1 VGSSQ
6 KNVITMQTYQYK
18 TESGITF
25 KVKFNSSIYP
35 AVKKKLGV
43 VLEQELTTNPH
54 NKELLAIVIFEMHKK
69 ACDDHNEQVNVSVQS
84 LLDSLDVD
92 EMLYI
97 YTMVMLE
104 RGAVLNSRISNVK

>member
-1 VGSSQ
+1 
-6 KNVITMQTYQYK
+6 MQTYQYR
-18 TESGITF
+18 TESGFTF
-25 KVKFNSSIYP
+25 KLKFTPSIYP

-69 ACDDHNEQVNVSVQS
+69 ACDDHEQEIAVSVQS

>member
-1 VGSSQ
+1 
-6 KNVITMQTYQYK
+6 MQTYQYRS
-18 TESGITF
+18 ESGVSF
-25 KVKFNSSIYP
+25 KVKFTPSIYP

-54 NKELLAIVIFEMHKK
+54 NKELLAIAIFEMHKK
-69 ACDDHNEQVNVSVQS
+69 ACDDHGDEINMTAQ
-84 LLDSLDVD
+84 LLIDSLDVD

>member
-1 VGSSQ
+1 
-6 KNVITMQTYQYK
+6 MQTYQYRAENG
-18 TESGITF
+18 TAF
-25 KVKFNSSIYP
+25 KVKFTPSIYP
-35 AVKKKLGV
+35 AAKKKLGV

-69 ACDDHNEQVNVSVQS
+69 ACDDHSEEVCVSIQS
-84 LLDSLDVD
+84 LLDCLDVD

-104 RGAVLNSRISNVK
+104 RGATLNSRISNVK

>member
-1 VGSSQ
+1 
-6 KNVITMQTYQYK
+6 MQTYQYK
-18 TESGITF
+18 TESGLSF
-25 KVKFNSSIYP
+25 KVKFTGSIYP

-54 NKELLAIVIFEMHKK
+54 NKELLAIVVFEMHKK
-69 ACDDHNEQVNVSVQS
+69 ACDDHNEEIVVSIQS
-84 LLDSLDVD
+84 LLDSLEVD